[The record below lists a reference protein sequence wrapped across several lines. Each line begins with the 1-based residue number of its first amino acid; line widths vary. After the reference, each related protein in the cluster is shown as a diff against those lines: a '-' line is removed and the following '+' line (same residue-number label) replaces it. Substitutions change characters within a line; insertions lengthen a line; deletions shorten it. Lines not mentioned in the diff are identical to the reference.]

1 MPRIV
6 AVAACVAARA
16 LVVAAGGGW
25 VLNGCYLCNEYYIKE
40 VFGVKI

>member
-6 AVAACVAARA
+6 AVAACVAARP
-16 LVVAAGGGW
+16 LVVAAGGRR
-25 VLNGCYLCNEYYIKE
+25 VLNGGYLCNEYYIKE